1 MHRWSR
7 RSTTFG
13 SSGSRRQAQCPTE
26 GKHTAARVQDCNSG
40 DRHSQQL
47 LWILHGSGA
56 LPNQGHPQATAVNN
70 RQRTWSQ
77 STGGFST
84 KHTKHL
90 HATMAATADDEVTA
104 LAATHR
110 LKLKSPTYD
119 GNYAAYEEWTYKFTA
134 YMGLQDP
141 FYPRMFKAG
150 RSSGTTSNRG
160 TSTTS
165 SYNTGRSRCMGPT
178 RSKPEVPKPP
188 RERQAPP
195 AGTRW
200 SWQHH
205 QRPPWQHG
213 FTTRLNTMRSHATGL
228 NWFWWV
234 GGSTPFTKCNASQRD
249 SSTCLAVGTR
259 THKCNWK
266 LAGSSTC
273 CQLRRQHR
281 RSGTFSTV
289 QGWTWV
295 EQWVC
300 STHES
305 QDGRGPS
312 TCPSTSSR
320 LPRQVP
326 NISYGMQHASAC
338 NTQDCS
344 AWTQCHQQ
352 QLRWWSNILAANI
365 AWWLVKLARYRS
377 RTWATT
383 ARDNREDPWQQRHH
397 NMGRCSRHWLYNN
410 EIEDYHRGNM
420 DTDDEANSD
429 EGEHGVHHGWPNT
442 GSTTGVKLQ
451 HPWINGI
458 LNSRDECNMD
468 YLNWGSS
475 SEGNSTHLCRLNP
488 AVIFSSTDVR
498 YPGRQ
503 RLWST
508 FHFVKCAGVSTFSPF
523 IFFLT
528 QQL

>member
-1 MHRWSR
+1 MPVHRWSR

-90 HATMAATADDEVTA
+90 HATMAAT
-104 LAATHR
+104 AATHR

-234 GGSTPFTKCNASQRD
+234 GGSTPFTRCNASQRD

-300 STHES
+300 STHEA

-320 LPRQVP
+320 LSRQVP
-326 NISYGMQHASAC
+326 TSAMAC
-338 NTQDCS
+338 NTPVL
-344 AWTQCHQQ
+344 AI
-352 QLRWWSNILAANI
+352 LRIAVPGRNAISNSCADEATSWPPTSPDGWWNWPDTGQGPGLQRPETTERIRGSKGTTTWADAADI
-365 AWWLVKLARYRS
+365 GCTTTRS
-377 RTWATT
+377 RTIIVATWTPTMRPT
-383 ARDNREDPWQQRHH
+383 AMKVNMESTMADPTLDQQP
-397 NMGRCSRHWLYNN
+397 
-410 EIEDYHRGNM
+410 
-420 DTDDEANSD
+420 
-429 EGEHGVHHGWPNT
+429 GWNCNT
-442 GSTTGVKLQ
+442 LGLMES
-451 HPWINGI
+451 
-458 LNSRDECNMD
+458 
-468 YLNWGSS
+468 
-475 SEGNSTHLCRLNP
+475 
-488 AVIFSSTDVR
+488 
-498 YPGRQ
+498 
-503 RLWST
+503 
-508 FHFVKCAGVSTFSPF
+508 
-523 IFFLT
+523 
-528 QQL
+528 